1 MSSSFF
7 MFFNHFNTSQGSFS
21 NDNYTGL
28 DALLTFHT
36 VSFAGMRESEDN
48 AIVICN
54 ALFLSEL
61 NYLLQ
66 GFAVMAARKATHRFG
81 VKALFRR
88 IAEG

>member
-1 MSSSFF
+1 MRFCQPLFLRSVPHS
-7 MFFNHFNTSQGSFS
+7 
-21 NDNYTGL
+21 GL
-28 DALLTFHT
+28 DPESQEIPA
-36 VSFAGMRESEDN
+36 SAGMRESEDN